1 MTVKL
6 TEKEEEMLREILDNQ
21 IQVTGYERAKT
32 LIGLRE
38 KLLGPHETTQGEHDA
53 EKDAGLQG

>member
-1 MTVKL
+1 MKL
-6 TEKEEEMLREILDNQ
+6 TNQEEEMLREILDNQ

-38 KLLGPHETTQGEHDA
+38 KLLGPPETTEGDHNA
-53 EKDAGLQG
+53 EEDAGLQG